1 MAFGPIPARCRM
13 NATRESW
20 RLAWPLI
27 LSNLS
32 VPLLGVVDTAV
43 VGHLDS
49 PRYLGGV
56 ALGAL
61 VMSVLYWMFGFLRM
75 GTTALTAQ
83 AYGAGDGDETRA
95 ALGRALLLAAA
106 LGLAVILAGPLVGAA
121 GVRLFAPGPE
131 VLVEFRRYLE
141 IRLFGAPAALANMA
155 LLGWLL
161 GLQDSRRPLL
171 LMLLTNGINA
181 ALAILFVLGLGL
193 ATAGVATAT
202 VIAEYA
208 GLALG
213 FLIVRRTWR
222 GQGGWPGWPRIM
234 ILSRFRRLL
243 AVNRDLFLR
252 SLMLEGAFLTFTAI
266 GSRQGEVVL
275 AANAVLMNFFTIA
288 AYGLDGFAH
297 AAEAM
302 VGRAVGAR
310 DRAGFGAAVG
320 ASFANAAVLA
330 LLMTLAFAL
339 LGGWGIRVMTGLAE
353 VRAQATIYLPYVV
366 LVPVVSVWA
375 FVFDGIY
382 FGATRTA
389 ELRNGMA
396 VTLALFAVTAALLVP
411 AFGNHGLWLTFLIF
425 LGGRALVLWLIYRRV
440 GRAAAFVAA

>member
-1 MAFGPIPARCRM
+1 M
-13 NATRESW
+13 NANRESW

-43 VGHLDS
+43 VGHLDA

-61 VMSVLYWMFGFLRM
+61 VMSVLSWLFGFLRM

-83 AYGAGDGDETRA
+83 AFGAANTDEMRA
-95 ALGRALLLAAA
+95 AAARAMLLAVG
-106 LGLAVILAGPLVGAA
+106 LGLLIILVGPLVSLLGE
-121 GVRLFAPGPE
+121 RLFAPPVE
-131 VLVEFRRYLE
+131 VGVEFESYLA
-141 IRLFGAPAALANMA
+141 IRLFGAPAALANMV

-171 LMLLTNGINA
+171 LMILTNGINA
-181 ALAILFVLGLGL
+181 VLAILFVFGFGL
-193 ATAGVATAT
+193 ATKGVATAT
-202 VIAEYA
+202 VLAESA
-208 GLALG
+208 GLAIGLV
-213 FLIVRRTWR
+213 IVRGTWR
-222 GQGGWPGWPRIM
+222 RQGGWPGLPAIM
-234 ILSRFRRLL
+234 VLARFRRLL

-252 SLMLEGAFLTFTAI
+252 SLLLEAAFVAFAAI

-275 AANAVLMNFFTIA
+275 AANAVLMNFFTAA

-302 VGRAVGAR
+302 VGRTVGAR
-310 DRAGFGAAVG
+310 DRPGFRAAVR
-320 ASFANAAVLA
+320 ASFANAALLA
-330 LLMTLAFAL
+330 VAMTLAFAI
-339 LGGWGIRVMTGLAE
+339 LGGPGVRLMTGLAE
-353 VRAQATIYLPYVV
+353 VREQAMTFLPYIVA
-366 LVPVVSVWA
+366 LPLVSVWA

-382 FGATRTA
+382 FGATRTG

-396 VTLALFAVTAALLVP
+396 AALAVFALTAAVLVP
-411 AFGNHGLWLTFLIF
+411 ALGNHGLWLTFLIF
-425 LGGRALVLWLIYRRV
+425 LAGRAVILALIYRRV
-440 GRAAAFVAA
+440 ERVTPFVPA

>member
-1 MAFGPIPARCRM
+1 M

-32 VPLLGVVDTAV
+32 VPILGIVDTAV

-61 VMSVLYWMFGFLRM
+61 VMSVFYWLFGFLRM

-83 AYGAGDGDETRA
+83 AFGAADTVETRA
-95 ALGRALLLAAA
+95 ALARAMLLA
-106 LGLAVILAGPLVGAA
+106 LGLGGVVILAGPVVMLLSE
-121 GVRLFAPGPE
+121 RLFAPSAE
-131 VLVEFRRYLE
+131 VAAEFERYLA
-141 IRLFGAPAALANMA
+141 IRLFGAPAALASMV

-161 GLQDSRRPLL
+161 GLQDSRRPLF
-171 LMLLTNGINA
+171 LMIVTNGVNA
-181 ALAILFVLGLGL
+181 LLSVLFVFGFGL
-193 ATAGVATAT
+193 ATTGVAAAT
-202 VIAEYA
+202 VLAEYA

-213 FLIVRRTWR
+213 LFVVRATWR
-222 GQGGWPGWPRIM
+222 RQGGWPGQGA
-234 ILSRFRRLL
+234 ILVLARFRRLFV
-243 AVNRDLFLR
+243 VNRDLFLR
-252 SLMLEGAFLTFTAI
+252 SLMLEAAFLAFAAI

-275 AANAVLMNFFTIA
+275 AANAVLMNFFTAA

-297 AAEAM
+297 AAEAL
-302 VGRAVGAR
+302 VGRTVGAR
-310 DRAGFGAAVG
+310 DRPGFRAAVR

-330 LLMTLAFAL
+330 VVMTLAFAL
-339 LGGWGIRVMTGLAE
+339 GGGWGVRLMTGLPE
-353 VRAQATIYLPYVV
+353 VQAQALAFLPYIVA
-366 LVPVVSVWA
+366 LPLVSVWA

-396 VTLALFAVTAALLVP
+396 AALALFALTAAILVP
-411 AFGNHGLWLTFLIF
+411 ALGNHGLWLTFLVF
-425 LGGRALVLWLIYRRV
+425 LAGRAVILALIYRRAE
-440 GRAAAFVAA
+440 AAAPFVPA

>member
-1 MAFGPIPARCRM
+1 MHPY
-13 NATRESW
+13 RESW

-43 VGHLDS
+43 VGHLDA

-56 ALGAL
+56 ALGAM

-83 AYGAGDGDETRA
+83 AFGAADAAETRA
-95 ALGRALLLAAA
+95 ALGRALLLASA
-106 LGLAVILAGPLVGAA
+106 LGLSVILLGPLVGTLGAK
-121 GVRLFAPGPE
+121 LFAPGPD
-131 VLVEFRRYLE
+131 VLVEFRRYLS
-141 IRLFGAPAALANMA
+141 IRLFGAPAALGSMA

-181 ALAILFVLGLGL
+181 ALAVLFVWGLGL

-208 GLALG
+208 GLGLG
-213 FLIVRRTWR
+213 FLVVRRTLR

-234 ILSRFRRLL
+234 IVARFRRLL

-252 SLMLEGAFLTFTAI
+252 SLMLEAAFLAFTAI
-266 GSRQGEVVL
+266 GSRQGELVL
-275 AANAVLMNFFTIA
+275 AANAILMNFFTTA

-310 DRAGFGAAVG
+310 DRHGFAAAVR
-320 ASFANAAVLA
+320 ASFANAAALA
-330 LLMTLAFAL
+330 VVMTLVFAL
-339 LGGWGIRVMTGLAE
+339 LGGWGIRLMTGLPE
-353 VRAQATIYLPYVV
+353 VRAQAATYLPYVIA
-366 LVPVVSVWA
+366 LPAVSVWA
-375 FVFDGIY
+375 FLFDGIY

-389 ELRNGMA
+389 ELRNGMVVA
-396 VTLALFAVTAALLVP
+396 LALFAATAVVLVP
-411 AFGNHGLWLTFLIF
+411 ALGNHGLWLTFLIF
-425 LGGRALVLWLIYRRV
+425 LGGRALILWLIYRRA
-440 GRAAAFVAA
+440 GRAAAFVPA

>member
-1 MAFGPIPARCRM
+1 M
-13 NATRESW
+13 NANRESW

-32 VPLLGVVDTAV
+32 VPMLGVVDTAV
-43 VGHLDS
+43 VGHLDA
-49 PRYLGGV
+49 PRYLAGV

-61 VMSVLYWMFGFLRM
+61 VMSVLYWLFGFLRM

-83 AYGAGDGDETRA
+83 AFGAADTTEMRA
-95 ALGRALLLAAA
+95 AAGRAMLLA
-106 LGLAVILAGPLVGAA
+106 LGLGLLIILLGPLV
-121 GVRLFAPGPE
+121 VLLSERLFAPPAE
-131 VLVEFRRYLE
+131 VGVEFARYLA
-141 IRLFGAPAALANMA
+141 IRLFGAPAALANMV

-171 LMLLTNGINA
+171 LMILTNGINA
-181 ALAILFVLGLGL
+181 VLAILFVFGFGL

-202 VIAEYA
+202 VLAEYA
-208 GLALG
+208 GLAIGL
-213 FLIVRRTWR
+213 LIVRGTWR
-222 GQGGWPGWPRIM
+222 SQGGWPGWPAIM
-234 ILSRFRRLL
+234 VLSRFRRLL

-252 SLMLEGAFLTFTAI
+252 SLLLEAAFLAFAAI
-266 GSRQGEVVL
+266 GSRQGEIVL
-275 AANAVLMNFFTIA
+275 AANAVLMNFFTTA

-310 DRAGFGAAVG
+310 DQPGFRAAAR
-320 ASFANAAVLA
+320 ASFANAALLA
-330 LLMTLAFAL
+330 LLMTLAFAVV
-339 LGGWGIRVMTGLAE
+339 GGPGVRLMTGIAE
-353 VRAQATIYLPYVV
+353 VREQAMAFLPYVV
-366 LVPVVSVWA
+366 ALPLVSVWA

-396 VTLALFAVTAALLVP
+396 AALGLFAVIAAVLVP

-425 LGGRALVLWLIYRRV
+425 LAGRAAILALIYRRV
-440 GRAAAFVAA
+440 ESTSRFVPA

>member
-1 MAFGPIPARCRM
+1 M
-13 NATRESW
+13 NANRESW

-32 VPLLGVVDTAV
+32 VPLLGIVDTAV

-83 AYGAGDGDETRA
+83 ALGAGDVAELRA
-95 ALGRALLLAAA
+95 ALGRAMLLAAG
-106 LGLAVILAGPLVGAA
+106 LGLLVILLGPLVIVASE
-121 GVRLFAPGPE
+121 RLFAPTPD
-131 VLVEFRRYLE
+131 VAAEFERYLA
-141 IRLFGAPAALANMA
+141 IRMFGAPAALANMV

-171 LMLLTNGINA
+171 LMILTNGINA
-181 ALAILFVLGLGL
+181 ALAVTLVFGLGL
-193 ATAGVATAT
+193 ATRGVASAT
-202 VIAEYA
+202 VLAEYG

-213 FLIVRRTWR
+213 LWTVGTEWRR
-222 GQGGWPGWPRIM
+222 QGGWPGWPALLVRE
-234 ILSRFRRLL
+234 RFHRLL
-243 AVNRDLFLR
+243 LVNRDLFLR
-252 SLMLEGAFLTFTAI
+252 SLMLEAAFLAFAAI
-266 GSRQGEVVL
+266 GSRQGEAVL
-275 AANAVLMNFFTIA
+275 AANAVLMNFFTAA

-302 VGRAVGAR
+302 IGKTVGAR
-310 DRAGFGAAVG
+310 DRPGFHAAVR
-320 ASFANAAVLA
+320 ASFSNAALLA
-330 LLMTLAFAL
+330 VAMTAAFAL
-339 LGGWGIRVMTGLAE
+339 AGNWGVRLMTSLPE
-353 VRAQATIYLPYVV
+353 VRAEALAYLPYAVG
-366 LVPVVSVWA
+366 VPLVSVWA

-396 VTLALFAVTAALLVP
+396 VALALFAVAAAALVP
-411 AFGNHGLWLTFLIF
+411 LLANHGLWLAFLLF
-425 LGGRALVLWLIYRRV
+425 LAGRAAILAVIYRRIER
-440 GRAAAFVAA
+440 RAPFVPDVAVA

>member
-1 MAFGPIPARCRM
+1 M
-13 NATRESW
+13 NANRESW

-32 VPLLGVVDTAV
+32 VPLLGIVDTAV

-83 AYGAGDGDETRA
+83 ALGAGDVAELRT
-95 ALGRALLLAAA
+95 ALGRAMLLAAG
-106 LGLAVILAGPLVGAA
+106 LGLLVILLGPLVIVASE
-121 GVRLFAPGPE
+121 RLFAPTPD
-131 VLVEFRRYLE
+131 VAAEFERYLA
-141 IRLFGAPAALANMA
+141 IRMFGAPAALANMV

-171 LMLLTNGINA
+171 LMILTNGINA
-181 ALAILFVLGLGL
+181 ALAVALVFGLGL
-193 ATAGVATAT
+193 ATRGVASAT
-202 VIAEYA
+202 VLAEYG

-213 FLIVRRTWR
+213 LWTVGAEWRR
-222 GQGGWPGWPRIM
+222 QGGWPGWPALLVRE
-234 ILSRFRRLL
+234 RFHRLL
-243 AVNRDLFLR
+243 LVNRDLFLR
-252 SLMLEGAFLTFTAI
+252 SLMLEAAFLAFAAI
-266 GSRQGEVVL
+266 GSRQGEAVL
-275 AANAVLMNFFTIA
+275 AANAVLMNFFTAA

-302 VGRAVGAR
+302 IGKTVGAR
-310 DRAGFGAAVG
+310 DRLGFHAAVR
-320 ASFANAAVLA
+320 ASFSNAALLA
-330 LLMTLAFAL
+330 VAMTAAFAL
-339 LGGWGIRVMTGLAE
+339 AGNWGVRLMTSLPE
-353 VRAQATIYLPYVV
+353 VRAEALAYLPYAVG
-366 LVPVVSVWA
+366 VPLVSVWA

-396 VTLALFAVTAALLVP
+396 VALALFAVAAAALVP
-411 AFGNHGLWLTFLIF
+411 LLANHGLWLAFLLF
-425 LGGRALVLWLIYRRV
+425 LAGRAAILAVIYRRIER
-440 GRAAAFVAA
+440 RAPFVPDAAVA